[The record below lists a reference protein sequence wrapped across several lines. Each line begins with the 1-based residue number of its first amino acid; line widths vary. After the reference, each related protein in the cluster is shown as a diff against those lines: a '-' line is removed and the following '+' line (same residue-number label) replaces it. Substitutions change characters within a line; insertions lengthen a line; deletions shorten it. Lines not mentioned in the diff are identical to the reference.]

1 MLEKVKFKYSP
12 LGEAFNKA
20 FNKNG
25 KNKKV
30 IKYDN
35 DLVYDSA
42 HNLNKYS
49 LSKFYEI
56 SSTDS
61 KFDTISKLY
70 GNLLKLSNVNSKTEE
85 NKEK

>member
-1 MLEKVKFKYSP
+1 MPEKVKFKYSP

-20 FNKNG
+20 FYKNG

-35 DLVYDSA
+35 DLVYDSV

-61 KFDTISKLY
+61 KFGTINKLY
-70 GNLLKLSNVNSKTEE
+70 GDLLKLSNVNSKTEE
-85 NKEK
+85 SKEK